1 MIISVNQQVS
11 GHKVVVTE
19 TPPAGSGQRQAS
31 CQCGW
36 RSPQGHTEQVMPAI
50 RTHLDAAVAAKPR
63 ASGRPSQRKDADGI
77 RRQRLAR

>member
-1 MIISVNQQVS
+1 MIVSVNEQVS

-19 TPPAGSGQRQAS
+19 TPAGGGQRQAS

-36 RSPQGHTEQVMPAI
+36 RSPQGRTEQVMPAI

-63 ASGRPSQRKDADGI
+63 ASGRPSQRKDPDGI
-77 RRQRLAR
+77 RRRRLAR